1 MRSYMRKI
9 KGIVYDGVVTEL
21 LPYDIFR
28 VRVDNEN
35 KNFILGYISR
45 YTLRKIRLRKIQLS
59 SPPILPGD
67 RVKIEVNP
75 YEVNPYYYYKG
86 SIIFL
91 KGRIIFRFPNDYN
104 YDYYDYYENHENN
117 RNNDDDENYN

>member
-1 MRSYMRKI
+1 MRKI

-75 YEVNPYYYYKG
+75 YEVNSYYYKG
-86 SIIFL
+86 SIIL

-104 YDYYDYYENHENN
+104 YDYYDYYDYYENHENN